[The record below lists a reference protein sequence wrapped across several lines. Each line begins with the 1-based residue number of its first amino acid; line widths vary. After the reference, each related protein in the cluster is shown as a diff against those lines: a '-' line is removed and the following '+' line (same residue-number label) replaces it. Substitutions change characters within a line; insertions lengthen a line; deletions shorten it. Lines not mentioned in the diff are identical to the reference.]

1 MLDYEECKKVFS
13 DKLQNDLL
21 GKGRIEAAFF
31 AAIKFAYQR
40 GYEDAL
46 IAKMLSDMPFAPF
59 GAYQNNDTALRKLIA
74 KERKAA
80 LMEAAGKFYQ
90 SGASIIERR
99 QVAVEILQMAEEIK

>member
-40 GYEDAL
+40 GYEDA
-46 IAKMLSDMPFAPF
+46 
-59 GAYQNNDTALRKLIA
+59 
-74 KERKAA
+74 
-80 LMEAAGKFYQ
+80 
-90 SGASIIERR
+90 
-99 QVAVEILQMAEEIK
+99 AVERILKQTIIRPLQRAGEP